1 MFESH
6 RGRYKKAQ
14 PEWDVSLSEQAI
26 PGRDHQSR
34 SSQERP
40 KTVTPCQD
48 FTQISRSV
56 KMASDR
62 QQWLT
67 DLSRQFKRHRQG
79 RTGWFVEVMRDRL
92 RIVSDELPPRADEPI
107 SDARKRRSIT
117 LATPPGPATAAAAL
131 GEACAIF
138 DQVMT
143 GTWRW
148 ADPLTPAAHEASRLA
163 PVTLARLRS
172 RLRLAV
178 VGERITERTWSRTYL
193 PYLLKLEHVAG
204 LQAWPEDADLLT
216 AALRHWEPNSRARQ
230 MAHDRMRAL
239 WKVAG
244 WSWPEQITAMRG
256 NGKAVADPAGAMG
269 FQDAEIEELRERISR
284 SRLTGADLVAWDCL
298 IVFGLR
304 PAELKGLE
312 LRQQGRALVAKVAHE
327 KQSSK
332 GKVGA
337 RTVPAVPPSGWPAD
351 CHELLRRWEA
361 HGLPQT
367 LVAMPSPGERLA
379 KQLERLHQQKAARG
393 QLRPDLVPYG
403 LRHAFALRLGVDLGL
418 SVREASELMGHSPA
432 VHLSTYGR
440 QLDRPKLLDKVAGL
454 VAKR

>member
-1 MFESH
+1 
-6 RGRYKKAQ
+6 
-14 PEWDVSLSEQAI
+14 
-26 PGRDHQSR
+26 
-34 SSQERP
+34 
-40 KTVTPCQD
+40 
-48 FTQISRSV
+48 
-56 KMASDR
+56 MASDR
-62 QQWLT
+62 QQWLI

-79 RTGWFVEVMRDRL
+79 RTGWFVETMRDRL
-92 RIVSDELPPRADEPI
+92 RIVSDELPPRADEPV
-107 SDARKRRSIT
+107 SDAPKRRAIT

-131 GEACAIF
+131 AEACAIF
-138 DQVMT
+138 DQVMA

-148 ADPLTPAAHEASRLA
+148 PDPLAPAAHEASRLA
-163 PVTLARLRS
+163 PVTLARLRA

-178 VGERITERTWSRTYL
+178 VGERITERTWSRTYQ
-193 PYLLKLEHVAG
+193 PYLLKLEQVAG
-204 LQAWPEDADLLT
+204 LQAWPEDADLLA

-244 WSWPEQITAMRG
+244 WSWPEQITTMRG
-256 NGKAVADPAGAMG
+256 NGKAAADPAGAMG

-284 SRLTGADLVAWDCL
+284 SRLTGADLVAWDCM
-298 IVFGLR
+298 IAFGLR

-312 LRQQGRALVAKVAHE
+312 LRQQGRALVAEVAHE
-327 KQSSK
+327 KQNSK
-332 GKVGA
+332 GKAGA

-379 KQLERLHQQKAARG
+379 KQLERLHQQKAAQG
-393 QLRPDLVPYG
+393 QLRPDLVPFG

>member
-1 MFESH
+1 V
-6 RGRYKKAQ
+6 A
-14 PEWDVSLSEQAI
+14 A
-26 PGRDHQSR
+26 
-34 SSQERP
+34 
-40 KTVTPCQD
+40 
-48 FTQISRSV
+48 
-56 KMASDR
+56 DR
-62 QQWLT
+62 QQWLA

-79 RTGWFVEVMRDRL
+79 RPGWFVEVMRDRL
-92 RIVSDELPPRADEPI
+92 RIVSDELPPRPDEPI
-107 SDARKRRSIT
+107 SSGSIRRSIT

-131 GEACAIF
+131 AEACGIF
-138 DQVMT
+138 DAVMV
-143 GTWRW
+143 GDWRW
-148 ADPLTPAAHEASRLA
+148 PDPLAPAAHETSRLA

-178 VGERITERTWSRTYL
+178 VGERITERTWSRTYES
-193 PYLLKLEHVAG
+193 YLLKLEQVAG
-204 LQAWPEDADLLT
+204 LQAWPDDADLLT

-244 WSWPEQITAMRG
+244 WGWPAQITTMRG
-256 NGKAVADPAGAMG
+256 NGKAAADPAGAMG
-269 FQDAEIEELRERISR
+269 FTDAEIEELRERITR
-284 SRLTGADLVAWDCL
+284 SRLTAADLVAWDCL

-312 LRQQGRALVAKVAHE
+312 LRQQGRTLVAVVVHE
-327 KQSSK
+327 KTSSK

-379 KQLERLHQQKAARG
+379 KQLERLHQQKAAQG

-403 LRHAFALRLGVDLGL
+403 LRHGFALRLGVDLGL
-418 SVREASELMGHSPA
+418 SVREAAELMGHSPA

-440 QLDRPKLLDKVAGL
+440 QLDRPKLLDKVAAL
-454 VAKR
+454 VSKR